1 MDRRMRFRAAC
12 GDLFIRS
19 LARPASLRSV
29 VICLRSILF
38 LRRIKGRRANFI
50 CLFRLGIVLVSALLA
65 NPFIMTEGG
74 ISAWSDLSSA
84 ALAHYRS
91 RDEALHLRQEP
102 RRSGRHAH
110 PRVEGKNDPS
120 PFSAARPFRARAR
133 PPRRSG
139 ARAGGS
145 RLRPLRR
152 PDGASARPIVRAAL
166 APSSRR

>member
-50 CLFRLGIVLVSALLA
+50 CRFRLGIVLVSALLA

-84 ALAHYRS
+84 ALAHDRS

-110 PRVEGKNDPS
+110 PRLRENVPS